1 MTNYK
6 ETKEWYERTAMFG
19 AAIGLGTGLSGYGAV
34 TFKSGSH
41 NIAARTFFTIMM
53 YLGGSVAG
61 AMMWNYYSEL

>member
-34 TFKSGSH
+34 TFRQK
-41 NIAARTFFTIMM
+41 NLAARTFFTTMM